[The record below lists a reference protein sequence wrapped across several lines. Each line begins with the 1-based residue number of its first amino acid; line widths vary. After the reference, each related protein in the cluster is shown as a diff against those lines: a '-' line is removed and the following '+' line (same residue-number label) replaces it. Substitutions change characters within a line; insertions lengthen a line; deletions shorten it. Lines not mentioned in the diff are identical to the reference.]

1 MFQEAWQGYTYLI
14 LLIVWLITIAFR
26 FVPALYERY
35 PNLQKNA
42 QWVGWGALIG
52 IVCHHLYEVVRRSL
66 MSHV

>member
-35 PNLQKNA
+35 PKLQQNA

-52 IVCHHLYEVVRRSL
+52 IVVITFMR
-66 MSHV
+66 